1 MLYFKKI
8 FKGNYFIYDDSPENF
23 AAMNRAKCLITD
35 NSGIS
40 IEFMMIFKKPVIYY
54 DEFDK
59 IHNLNYKIFGDLETM
74 ENIVKDR
81 FGYKFKKNQ
90 ISDIENIIKNSLNKF
105 DSSEIDNFIDKNFYN
120 FKNTIN
126 FFNKNLDNICL

>member
-23 AAMNRAKCLITD
+23 TAMNRAKCLITD

-74 ENIVKDR
+74 ENIVKIDL
-81 FGYKFKKNQ
+81 GINLKKTKLA
-90 ISDIENIIKNSLNKF
+90 ILKI
-105 DSSEIDNFIDKNFYN
+105 
-120 FKNTIN
+120 
-126 FFNKNLDNICL
+126 

>member
-1 MLYFKKI
+1 
-8 FKGNYFIYDDSPENF
+8 
-23 AAMNRAKCLITD
+23 MNRAKCLITD

-90 ISDIENIIKNSLNKF
+90 ISDLENIITNSLNKF
-105 DSSEIDNFIDKNFYN
+105 DSSKIENFINKNFYN

>member
-1 MLYFKKI
+1 MLYFKKF
-8 FKGNYFIYDDSPENF
+8 FKGDYFIYDDSPENF
-23 AAMNRAKCLITD
+23 TAMNRAMLITD

-74 ENIVKDR
+74 KILLK
-81 FGYKFKKNQ
+81 
-90 ISDIENIIKNSLNKF
+90 
-105 DSSEIDNFIDKNFYN
+105 ID
-120 FKNTIN
+120 
-126 FFNKNLDNICL
+126 LV